1 MKVNNELIVIKAFCL
16 LKVLTTTTSIQQL
29 DQVDASIIYPLVSA
43 VLLVS
48 RSYWFS
54 PLLVAIRHSDLL
66 QYIPVY
72 SKPVNLDGSSLPA
85 DEFGRYVFGITDRER
100 SVIGILST
108 DQVGLFL
115 YSVIG
120 PDSELY

>member
-43 VLLVS
+43 VLLV
-48 RSYWFS
+48 
-54 PLLVAIRHSDLL
+54 AIRHSDLL

-72 SKPVNLDGSSLPA
+72 FKPVNLDGSSLPA